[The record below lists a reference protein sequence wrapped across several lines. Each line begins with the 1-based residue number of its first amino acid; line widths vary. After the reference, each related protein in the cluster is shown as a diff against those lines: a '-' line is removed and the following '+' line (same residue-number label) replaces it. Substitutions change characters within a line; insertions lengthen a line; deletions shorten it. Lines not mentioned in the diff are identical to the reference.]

1 MKEKKFLEKLGILLC
16 LGIVIIESMEIRYS
30 IWFQNRLNTLELEK
44 TLGTIKVPTLDE
56 VISEGNSILQKFLLY
71 SRISKILTFLL
82 IILVIIMYFKMKK
95 GNINIKEYKIN

>member
-30 IWFQNRLNTLELEK
+30 IWLQNRLNTLELEK

-71 SRISKILTFLL
+71 SRISKILIF
-82 IILVIIMYFKMKK
+82 
-95 GNINIKEYKIN
+95 